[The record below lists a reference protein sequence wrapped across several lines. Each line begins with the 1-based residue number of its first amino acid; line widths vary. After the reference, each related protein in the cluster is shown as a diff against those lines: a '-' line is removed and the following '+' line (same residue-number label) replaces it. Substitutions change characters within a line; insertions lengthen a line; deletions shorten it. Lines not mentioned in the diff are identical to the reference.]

1 MFNPNINYTT
11 FICYRRKEYGDT
23 ERPIGSYV
31 ARIIYEYLS
40 KKGVSVCYDVESFPL
55 GRNYQ
60 ETTIEFLNQ
69 VRCFILILT
78 PDLLSR
84 CINKDND
91 DVYLEIMHAISR
103 CHKEKKDSSIPYQNK
118 FLFLPINPDSLFF
131 YEKHVPSNIDPRIK
145 EILKNNMA
153 YINFSNDDFH
163 GHMERKLVSPII
175 NVLSANTIDEI
186 NYKPRENKKNLID
199 TNLPIQNNFIGRIME
214 KFLNR
219 KK

>member
-1 MFNPNINYTT
+1 MSTNLFIFNGLNEILTKH
-11 FICYRRKEYGDT
+11 CKKE
-23 ERPIGSYV
+23 I
-31 ARIIYEYLS
+31 
-40 KKGVSVCYDVESFPL
+40 SVCYDVESFPL

-60 ETTIEFLNQ
+60 EKTIEFLDQ

-84 CINKDND
+84 CLNKDND

-103 CHKEKKDSSIPYQNK
+103 YHKEKEDSSIPYQNK

-131 YEKHVPSNIDPRIK
+131 YDKHVPSNIDPRIK

-153 YINFSNDDFH
+153 DVNFSKYAFH
-163 GHMERKLVSPII
+163 HDIERELVSPVI

-186 NYKPRENKKNLID
+186 NYRPRENKQDIVAKY
-199 TNLPIQNNFIGRIME
+199 LPIQNNFIGRIME

>member
-1 MFNPNINYTT
+1 MPNSNKNYTT

-40 KKGVSVCYDVESFPL
+40 KKEISVCYDVESFPR

-60 ETTIEFLNQ
+60 EKTIEFLNQ

-84 CINKDND
+84 CLNKDND
-91 DVYLEIMHAISR
+91 DVYLEVMHAINR
-103 CHKEKKDSSIPYQNK
+103 YHKEKEDSSIPYQNK

-153 YINFSNDDFH
+153 DVNFSKYGFHDDI
-163 GHMERKLVSPII
+163 ERELVSPII
-175 NVLSANTIDEI
+175 SVLSANTIDEI
-186 NYKPRENKKNLID
+186 NYKPRENKQNLID
-199 TNLPIQNNFIGRIME
+199 VNLPIQKTFIGRIMW
-214 KFLNR
+214 KFL
-219 KK
+219 

>member
-40 KKGVSVCYDVESFPL
+40 KKEISVCYDVESFPR

-60 ETTIEFLNQ
+60 EKTTEFLDQ

-84 CINKDND
+84 CLNKDND
-91 DVYLEIMHAISR
+91 DVYLEVMHAISR
-103 CHKEKKDSSIPYQNK
+103 YHKEKEDSSIPYQNK

-131 YEKHVPSNIDPRIK
+131 YE
-145 EILKNNMA
+145 NM
-153 YINFSNDDFH
+153 F
-163 GHMERKLVSPII
+163 PII
-175 NVLSANTIDEI
+175 
-186 NYKPRENKKNLID
+186 LI
-199 TNLPIQNNFIGRIME
+199 LG
-214 KFLNR
+214 
-219 KK
+219 

>member
-1 MFNPNINYTT
+1 MSNSNINYTT

-40 KKGVSVCYDVESFPL
+40 KKEISVCYDVESFPL

-60 ETTIEFLNQ
+60 EKTIEYLDQ

-84 CINKDND
+84 CLNKDND
-91 DVYLEIMHAISR
+91 DVYLEVMHAISR
-103 CHKEKKDSSIPYQNK
+103 YHKEKEDSSIPYQNK

-131 YEKHVPSNIDPRIK
+131 YDKHVPSNIDPRIK

-153 YINFSNDDFH
+153 DVNFSKYAFH
-163 GHMERKLVSPII
+163 HDIERELVSPII

-186 NYKPRENKKNLID
+186 NYRPRENKQDIVAKY
-199 TNLPIQNNFIGRIME
+199 LPIQNNFIGRIIA

>member
-1 MFNPNINYTT
+1 MSNPNINYTT

-40 KKGVSVCYDVESFPL
+40 KKGVSVCYDVESFSR

-60 ETTIEFLNQ
+60 EQTIEFLNQ

-84 CINKDND
+84 CLNKDND

-103 CHKEKKDSSIPYQNK
+103 HHKEKEDSSIPYQNK
-118 FLFLPINPDSLFF
+118 FLFLPINPDSLFC
-131 YEKHVPSNIDPRIK
+131 YEKHVPSNIDSRIK
-145 EILKNNMA
+145 EILKNN
-153 YINFSNDDFH
+153 ISDVNFSKYAFHDD
-163 GHMERKLVSPII
+163 MERELILPII
-175 NVLSANTIDEI
+175 NLLSANTIDEI
-186 NYKPRENKKNLID
+186 NYRPRENKQDLIN
-199 TNLPIQNNFIGRIME
+199 TNLPIQKTFIGRIME
-214 KFLNR
+214 NFLNR

>member
-1 MFNPNINYTT
+1 MWKVFHLEGIIKKKRLNI
-11 FICYRRKEYGDT
+11 FD
-23 ERPIGSYV
+23 
-31 ARIIYEYLS
+31 
-40 KKGVSVCYDVESFPL
+40 
-55 GRNYQ
+55 
-60 ETTIEFLNQ
+60 Q

-84 CINKDND
+84 CLNKDND

-103 CHKEKKDSSIPYQNK
+103 CHKEKEDSSIPYQNK

-131 YEKHVPSNIDPRIK
+131 YEKHVPSNIDSRIK

-163 GHMERKLVSPII
+163 DHMERKLISPII
-175 NVLSANTIDEI
+175 DVLSANTIDEI
-186 NYKPRENKKNLID
+186 NYRPRENKQDIVAKY
-199 TNLPIQNNFIGRIME
+199 LPIQNNFIGRIMK